1 MTTYHSPVFGIQT
14 SELIVIALIA
24 ILLFGPER
32 VPEFFH
38 RAGQLMSKVQRS
50 ADDLWTSLQTEM
62 NQTTKPLEDIG
73 KDIQAIGDK
82 LKTPLTSALAGGD
95 ADASGDEPAS
105 DDEAATEPTDEPERA
120 DEPEPTDEPTG

>member
-1 MTTYHSPVFGIQT
+1 MFGIQT

-38 RAGQLMSKVQRS
+38 RAGQFMSKVQRS

-62 NQTTKPLEDIG
+62 NQVTKPLEDMG
-73 KDIQAIGDK
+73 KDIKSIGDK
-82 LKTPLTSALAGGD
+82 ISNPLDSPGVD
-95 ADASGDEPAS
+95 PAPEGELDPQAEAES
-105 DDEAATEPTDEPERA
+105 DPHPPTEET
-120 DEPEPTDEPTG
+120 

>member
-1 MTTYHSPVFGIQT
+1 MLATTYHSPVFGIQT

-62 NQTTKPLEDIG
+62 NQATKPLEDLG
-73 KDIQAIGDK
+73 KDIQAIGDT
-82 LKTPLTSALAGGD
+82 LATPLTSETDDGEEPPTNA
-95 ADASGDEPAS
+95 GDEPEAS
-105 DDEAATEPTDEPERA
+105 DEPSE
-120 DEPEPTDEPTG
+120 

>member
-1 MTTYHSPVFGIQT
+1 MFGIQT

-38 RAGQLMSKVQRS
+38 RAGQFMSKIQRS

-62 NQTTKPLEDIG
+62 NQVTKPLEDMG
-73 KDIQAIGDK
+73 KDIKTLGDK
-82 LKTPLTSALAGGD
+82 ITNPLDSTGVDPAPEVEPDSEGED
-95 ADASGDEPAS
+95 PADPAPNES
-105 DDEAATEPTDEPERA
+105 
-120 DEPEPTDEPTG
+120 

>member
-1 MTTYHSPVFGIQT
+1 MFGIQT
-14 SELIVIALIA
+14 SELLVIALIA

-38 RAGQLMSKVQRS
+38 RAGQFMSRIQRS

-62 NQTTKPLEDIG
+62 NQTTKPLEDLG

-82 LKTPLTSALAGGD
+82 LASPLATESAEGD
-95 ADASGDEPAS
+95 ADADEPAS
-105 DDEAATEPTDEPERA
+105 DDEPADGDAADREPTE
-120 DEPEPTDEPTG
+120 

>member
-1 MTTYHSPVFGIQT
+1 MFGIQT

-62 NQTTKPLEDIG
+62 NQATKPLEDLG

-82 LKTPLTSALAGGD
+82 LATPLTSEKDD
-95 ADASGDEPAS
+95 AEQPAPDGGDEPDA
-105 DDEAATEPTDEPERA
+105 TDEPAE
-120 DEPEPTDEPTG
+120 

>member
-1 MTTYHSPVFGIQT
+1 MFGIQT
-14 SELIVIALIA
+14 SELLVIALIA

-38 RAGQLMSKVQRS
+38 RAGQLMSRIQRS

-82 LKTPLTSALAGGD
+82 LTSPLTSDPAESD
-95 ADASGDEPAS
+95 ADAAEPAS
-105 DDEAATEPTDEPERA
+105 DDEPVAGEAAD
-120 DEPEPTDEPTG
+120 PEPTE

>member
-1 MTTYHSPVFGIQT
+1 MFGIQT

-38 RAGQLMSKVQRS
+38 RAGQMMSKIQRS

-62 NQTTKPLEDIG
+62 NQVTKPLEDMG
-73 KDIQAIGDK
+73 KDIKSLGTKLTNPLETDK
-82 LKTPLTSALAGGD
+82 PAPAETDP
-95 ADASGDEPAS
+95 EPAEVEAP
-105 DDEAATEPTDEPERA
+105 DETQS
-120 DEPEPTDEPTG
+120 

>member
-1 MTTYHSPVFGIQT
+1 VFGIQT

-38 RAGQLMSKVQRS
+38 RAGQFMSKIQRS

-62 NQTTKPLEDIG
+62 NQVTKPLEDMG
-73 KDIQAIGDK
+73 ND
-82 LKTPLTSALAGGD
+82 LKTLGEKITNPLDSPGVDPPPDPEVEPD
-95 ADASGDEPAS
+95 AETRTDPDLDSDPPDA
-105 DDEAATEPTDEPERA
+105 T
-120 DEPEPTDEPTG
+120 

>member
-1 MTTYHSPVFGIQT
+1 VFGIQT

-38 RAGQLMSKVQRS
+38 RAGQFMSKIQRS

-62 NQTTKPLEDIG
+62 NQVTKPLEDMG
-73 KDIQAIGDK
+73 KDI
-82 LKTPLTSALAGGD
+82 KTLGEKITNPLDSPGVDPAPAPDPDPEAVADPD
-95 ADASGDEPAS
+95 ADPA
-105 DDEAATEPTDEPERA
+105 A
-120 DEPEPTDEPTG
+120 DQE

>member
-1 MTTYHSPVFGIQT
+1 VGERGETRPACPLLGRSIQPVFGIQT

-38 RAGQLMSKVQRS
+38 RAGQMMSKLQRS

-62 NQTTKPLEDIG
+62 NQVTKPLEDMG
-73 KDIQAIGDK
+73 RDIKSLGDK
-82 LKTPLTSALAGGD
+82 LTDPL
-95 ADASGDEPAS
+95 
-105 DDEAATEPTDEPERA
+105 EAATPIDETEGEGEPETEAEPDAPDEPQ
-120 DEPEPTDEPTG
+120 P